1 MLILALASYA
11 PLAAATATVI
21 AALGGLLKIVLDSQD
36 RSERRHIDAA
46 AALVAQQALI
56 AEKLEARQEKFLGNH
71 MSTNTRALE
80 HVADRLENV
89 EDVVRDVR
97 AAVGWRRPDNGS
109 H

>member
-1 MLILALASYA
+1 MFFLAAIPAYV

-21 AALGGLLKIVLDSQD
+21 AALGGVLKMVLDAAKGTED
-36 RSERRHIDAA
+36 RHTAAIERI
-46 AALVAQQALI
+46 
-56 AEKLEARQEKFLGNH
+56 EARQEKFLGNH
-71 MSTNTRALE
+71 MSTNTHALE
-80 HVADRLENV
+80 RVADRLENV

>member
-21 AALGGLLKIVLDSQD
+21 AAMGGLLKVVLDSMD
-36 RSERRHIDAA
+36 RSERRADAA
-46 AALVAQQALI
+46 ASALVAQQALI

-71 MSTNTRALE
+71 MSANTHAMER
-80 HVADRLENV
+80 VVDRLENV